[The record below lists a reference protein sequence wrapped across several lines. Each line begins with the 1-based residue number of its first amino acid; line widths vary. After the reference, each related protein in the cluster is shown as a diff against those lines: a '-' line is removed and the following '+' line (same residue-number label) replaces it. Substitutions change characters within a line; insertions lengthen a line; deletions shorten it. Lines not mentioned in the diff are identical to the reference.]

1 MWLYGLKKVSVRCC
15 LLWICE
21 LLKKYGNSK
30 LLLVM
35 SPAVLKSYCIPWLAI
50 MCVDRQ
56 QTENQHHEHRYAI
69 SFIDCVCFYIW
80 NLASTMP
87 GHEKKKKNQGDDP
100 DPSEYLIVSMDMKRE
115 DLAKVYDSKK
125 SFWVPD
131 GQGGFME
138 SVLESND
145 GKVAKVIVKGYEV
158 CIIYLCTAYIT

>member
-1 MWLYGLKKVSVRCC
+1 
-15 LLWICE
+15 
-21 LLKKYGNSK
+21 
-30 LLLVM
+30 
-35 SPAVLKSYCIPWLAI
+35 
-50 MCVDRQ
+50 
-56 QTENQHHEHRYAI
+56 
-69 SFIDCVCFYIW
+69 
-80 NLASTMP
+80 MP

-158 CIIYLCTAYIT
+158 FFVYLLSTFYILLFDREEVSIPV

>member
-1 MWLYGLKKVSVRCC
+1 
-15 LLWICE
+15 
-21 LLKKYGNSK
+21 
-30 LLLVM
+30 
-35 SPAVLKSYCIPWLAI
+35 
-50 MCVDRQ
+50 
-56 QTENQHHEHRYAI
+56 
-69 SFIDCVCFYIW
+69 
-80 NLASTMP
+80 MP

-158 CIIYLCTAYIT
+158 CIIYLWSPYIT